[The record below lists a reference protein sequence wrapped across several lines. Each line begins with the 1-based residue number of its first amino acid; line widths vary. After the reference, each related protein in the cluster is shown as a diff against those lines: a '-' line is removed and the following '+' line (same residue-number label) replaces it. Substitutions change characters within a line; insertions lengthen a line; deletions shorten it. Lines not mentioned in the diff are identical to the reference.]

1 VSGRFQRVLL
11 VLAGLTTLT
20 AVLLAALEA
29 DAGRRA
35 DRASADATR
44 LAVALVSDLTTTGL
58 SVRFQVNALRA
69 QLELRTTAEARTA
82 GATFDPRLEPLA
94 RAESRAAD
102 RLASLE
108 RDALGV
114 ESGTAGLA
122 AAAAEVPA
130 TATRAGEA
138 VRAQNEEIADASR
151 YGRMQGRTVFG
162 LALLAMA
169 GALLGLAG
177 ALGAGR
183 PGGLVTGTAAAVL
196 LAAVVAGA
204 SALTL

>member
-1 VSGRFQRVLL
+1 VTGRFPRVLL

-35 DRASADATR
+35 DRASAEATQR
-44 LAVALVSDLTTTGL
+44 AVALVSDLTTTGL

-69 QLELRTTAEARTA
+69 QLELQTSAEARSA
-82 GATFDPRLEPLA
+82 GATFDPRLGPFA
-94 RAESRAAD
+94 RAESRAAE
-102 RLASLE
+102 RLAELE

-122 AAAAEVPA
+122 AAAAEIPA

-138 VRAQNEEIADASR
+138 VQAQNDAIADAAR
-151 YGRMQGRTVFG
+151 YGRMQGRAVFG

-183 PGGLVTGTAAAVL
+183 PGALVAGTAAGVL
-196 LAAVVAGA
+196 VAAVAAGA